1 MTRTQDDLKQASE
14 HLHYEW
20 DMLKSVAQAM
30 VMNFAGAGVLNNAM
44 LESFAVHVRSLIF
57 FLFPENTKTDDVLA
71 THFVSDPAA
80 FETARG
86 VKSEVL
92 KKAQARAGKEV
103 AYLTYE
109 RLKVTAE
116 TKPWRFVEIAT
127 EVNRVMK
134 IFLQH
139 ADQSKLSE
147 TWAAATEQSDNVSGR
162 RLTRRCSGRL
172 PQKVF
177 GAALKIGE
185 AANSADLIR

>member
-1 MTRTQDDLKQASE
+1 MTRTQDDLKKASE
-14 HLHYEW
+14 HLHYELG
-20 DMLKSVAQAM
+20 MLNSVAQAM

-57 FLFPENTKTDDVLA
+57 FLFTENAKPDDVLA
-71 THFVSDPAA
+71 IHFVSDPAA

-86 VKSEVL
+86 VKSEIL
-92 KKAQARAGKEV
+92 KNGQSRAGKEV
-103 AYLTYE
+103 AHLTYE

-127 EVNRVMK
+127 ELNRVMK

-147 TWAAATEQSDNVSGR
+147 RWAAATKHSDNVEDR
-162 RLTRRCSGRL
+162 
-172 PQKVF
+172 
-177 GAALKIGE
+177 A
-185 AANSADLIR
+185 